1 MKKLVISTLLVLQVC
16 FAFAQT
22 GTGFSGKVIEA
33 KTKKPLQDVV
43 VSILNTTFSQI
54 TDAQGKFVFND
65 LDVESYTIV
74 VKLGGYKEQII
85 SVDAQNKKIVNLG
98 TLSLEEDATQEQQ
111 LSLITITDNDLGDDN
126 GGSETTSGLLQSSR
140 DVFQQAA
147 AFNWGITRF
156 KVRGLNN
163 EYATSMINGIKMNKL
178 YDGRPQWSNW
188 GGLNDAT
195 RNQEFTMGSA
205 PSDYTFGGILG
216 VQEINTR
223 ASIYKTGSRVSFSGT
238 NTNYSWR
245 MMGTHA
251 SGMDKNGW
259 AYVVSA
265 SRRFAQEGFFEGTD
279 YAANSLFASLEK
291 KLSDKHSLNLTS
303 IYAQNSRGKT
313 SPNTQEVT
321 DLMGYRYNSYWGW
334 QDGQKRNSRVKNI
347 NEPIMMLTHYWKIND
362 KTFLN
367 TTISHQSGSIGNSKI
382 DYQGVNNPDPTY
394 YKYMPSYFTSSY
406 DANGNYTGSPV
417 AAQSAAFLTQPQM
430 NWNTMYNAN
439 TQSAGTR
446 SYYAL
451 YEDRTDDKTWV
462 ANTILNSQ
470 LSDNIVLNAGATFN
484 KLKSH
489 NYQYMLDLLGGS
501 HFMDVDTYGLN
512 YQQTQSDLNNPNRAV
527 HVGDTYGY
535 NYNLLANTI
544 NAFTQFKFTYKKVDF
559 YIGQQFE
566 RAQYQREGLY
576 RNGYYATNSFGKS
589 ETKTFDNYGFKG
601 GITYKISGRQ
611 FFTVNG
617 LYMTKAPTLKNTFA
631 DVQINNNITMDIQNE
646 KINSVD
652 MSYIYKGPKIKARIT
667 GFFSQIKGA
676 TESSFFFADGVSI
689 DDGNPDTVDVQNAF
703 VAETVSNINKK
714 NMGVEFGFEYQI
726 TSTIK
731 ATAAANVAQYIYD
744 NNPTVRINVDNRAS
758 ADNPY
763 PVVNY
768 GQAALKN
775 YKLAGMPQNA
785 ATIGLEYRDP
795 KFWWISGNAN
805 YLGNNY
811 IDIAPITRTQ
821 SFFYDPAL
829 GNGVPLA
836 GATNERA
843 AQLLAQE
850 KLYSSLYLFNLNGG
864 KSWKI
869 DKSTLGFFI
878 TVNNVFNTTYKT
890 GGFEQARNSNYLQ
903 LNQDVTP
910 HPDINGNLVSTPSF
924 GPKYFYGYGRTYF
937 VNLYIN
943 F

>member
-1 MKKLVISTLLVLQVC
+1 MRKLVISTLLVLQVC

-22 GTGFSGKVIEA
+22 GTGFTGKVVDS
-33 KTKKPLQDVV
+33 KTQKPLQDVV
-43 VSILNTTFSQI
+43 VSILNTTFSQT
-54 TDAQGKFVFND
+54 TDNQGKFLFND
-65 LDVESYTIV
+65 LDEGSYVIS
-74 VKLGGYKEQII
+74 VKSSGYKEQLV
-85 SVDAQNKKIVNLG
+85 SMDAKNKKIVNLG
-98 TLSLEEDATQEQQ
+98 SISIEEDITQEQQ
-111 LSLITITDNDLGDDN
+111 LSLVTITDNDLGDDN
-126 GGSETTSGLLQSSR
+126 SGSETTSGLLQSSR
-140 DVFQQAA
+140 DVFQQAS

-163 EYATSMINGIKMNKL
+163 EYATSMINGVKMNKL

-195 RNQEFTMGSA
+195 RNQEFTMGSGT
-205 PSDYTFGGILG
+205 SDYTFGGILG

-223 ASIYKTGSRVSFSGT
+223 ASIYRPGSRISFSGT

-245 MMGTHA
+245 MMATHA
-251 SGMDKNGW
+251 SGMSKKGW
-259 AYVVSA
+259 AFVVSA
-265 SRRFAQEGFFEGTD
+265 SRRFAQEGYFEGTD

-291 KLSDKHSLNLTS
+291 KFNDKHSLNFTS
-303 IYAQNSRGKT
+303 IYAQNSRGKV
-313 SPNTQEVT
+313 SPNTKEVT
-321 DLMGYRYNSYWGW
+321 DLMGFQYNSYWGW
-334 QDGQKRNSRVKNI
+334 QDGEKRNSRVKNI
-347 NEPIMMLTHYWKIND
+347 NEPIMMLTHYWKITD

-367 TTISHQSGSIGNSKI
+367 TTISHQSGSIGNSKV
-382 DYQGVNNPDPTY
+382 DYQGINNPDPTY
-394 YKYMPSYFTSSY
+394 YKYMPSYYTSSY
-406 DANGNYTGSPV
+406 DSNGNYTGNPF
-417 AAQSAAFLTQPQM
+417 AAQNAAFLTHSQM
-430 NWNTMYNAN
+430 DWTKMYDAN
-439 TQSAGTR
+439 KQSETKR
-446 SYYAL
+446 SYYTL

-470 LSDNIVLNAGATFN
+470 LSDNIVLNAGGTFT

-489 NYQYMLDLLGGS
+489 NFQNMLDLLGGS
-501 HFMDVDTYGLN
+501 YFMDKDTYGFGN
-512 YQQTQSDLNNPNRAV
+512 QQESDLNNPNRAV

-566 RAQYQREGLY
+566 RSQYQREGLY
-576 RNGYYATNSFGKS
+576 RNGYYATNSYGKS

-611 FFTVNG
+611 FFTVNA

-631 DVQINNNITMDIQNE
+631 NVRINNNVTLDIQSE
-646 KINSVD
+646 KINSID
-652 MSYIYKGPKIKARIT
+652 ASYIYKGPKIKARVT

-714 NMGVEFGFEYQI
+714 NIGVEFGFEYQI

-731 ATAAANVAQYIYD
+731 ATAAANIAQYIYD
-744 NNPTVRINVDNRAS
+744 NNPTVRINVDSRATP
-758 ADNPY
+758 DNPY

-768 GQAALKN
+768 GEAALKN

-795 KFWWISGNAN
+795 KYWWIGANAN

-811 IDIAPITRTQ
+811 IDIAPITRTK
-821 SFFYDPAL
+821 SFFNDPAM
-829 GNGVPLA
+829 GNGVPLL
-836 GATNERA
+836 GANDETARH
-843 AQLLAQE
+843 LLQQE
-850 KLYSSLYLFNLNGG
+850 KLYNSLYLINLTGG

-869 DKSTLGFFI
+869 DKSTVGFFV
-878 TVNNVFNTTYKT
+878 TVNNVFNTIYKT
-890 GGFEQARNSNYLQ
+890 GGYEQARNSNYLQ
-903 LNQDVTP
+903 LSQDVAQ
-910 HPDINGNLVSTPSF
+910 HPDTNGNLVSTPAF